1 MRLNLRL
8 FFKIREPRA
17 PPATNEGDSTGC
29 TGLGLVGLRALVGV
43 GINLKTL
50 KKIKEKGK

>member
-50 KKIKEKGK
+50 KKNKGKR